1 MRNLF
6 CLVNADDFF
15 SCRVLHAVN
24 QMNILHCHFS
34 FLNAHNKSIITAI
47 TRTFQW
53 SLPYQNFVDY
63 IFHACYMSS
72 SFHHPCFNDPGA
84 IIVYIMLFTLQ
95 NHVLLQDSGWSMMAP
110 DMDRRAVPSSLE
122 RCASCISKLGAP
134 SMSRSSTVTNTN
146 TPTGAPFSPA
156 WTMDST
162 TNVTA
167 PPIPCQHHYHV
178 HHPQHHHPRANTSCD
193 RMSLSSH
200 GSGGSSG
207 NSEYSVPRFVT
218 PAPAPPGGGESCWYD
233 RPRTITATPP
243 PSHPPIPPKSPRSPP
258 ISQSNLQPNPANGLA
273 SHPPPSLS
281 EGCRCSCCPP
291 SRPPKPLQLSAA
303 SNTSDSPS
311 KKKIKKPPMPLPI
324 PDPPPVQQHP
334 ASLCTCHHPQHQQ
347 RPDVNPYENYDVP
360 KSLLGHS
367 NSRVSLVL

>member
-1 MRNLF
+1 M
-6 CLVNADDFF
+6 
-15 SCRVLHAVN
+15 LHA
-24 QMNILHCHFS
+24 LF
-34 FLNAHNKSIITAI
+34 
-47 TRTFQW
+47 
-53 SLPYQNFVDY
+53 
-63 IFHACYMSS
+63 MSS
-72 SFHHPCFNDPGA
+72 SLLCHHGA
-84 IIVYIMLFTLQ
+84 IIIRIILFMLQ
-95 NHVLLQDSGWSMMAP
+95 NCVLQDSGWSMMAP
-110 DMDRRAVPSSLE
+110 DMDRRAVPSGLE

-156 WTMDST
+156 WTMDSM

-167 PPIPCQHHYHV
+167 PPIPCQHHYHA
-178 HHPQHHHPRANTSCD
+178 HHPQHLHPRANTSCD

-218 PAPAPPGGGESCWYD
+218 PAPAPPGGGESCLYD
-233 RPRTITATPP
+233 RPRTITATPI
-243 PSHPPIPPKSPRSPP
+243 PSHPPIPPKSPKGPP
-258 ISQSNLQPNPANGLA
+258 VSQVNIQLNPANGLPT
-273 SHPPPSLS
+273 HPPLLNLS
-281 EGCRCSCCPP
+281 DTCRCSCCPP

-324 PDPPPVQQHP
+324 PDPPAVQQHP

-347 RPDVNPYENYDVP
+347 KADVNPYENYDVP
-360 KSLLGHS
+360 KSLLAHS
-367 NSRVSLVL
+367 NPRVSLLL